1 MDGFSSLK
9 PCHNKSDNALAF
21 IGLILLQKE
30 NSWKIYYSFSSNIVL
45 RNEKLTGI
53 LPSVTVKEKPLI
65 PDMKKCLNI
74 AFLRGFVY
82 IKKNTFEEIKCNF
95 SKKTLGN
102 DDLKIFDE
110 NRDILM
116 DVLNEKNELLES
128 KTYEK
133 LLREKL

>member
-1 MDGFSSLK
+1 MGSFSSLK

-45 RNEKLTGI
+45 RNEKLIGI

-65 PDMKKCLNI
+65 PDMKKCLNVT
-74 AFLRGFVY
+74 FLRGFVY

-133 LLREKL
+133 LLRERL

>member
-1 MDGFSSLK
+1 MGGFSSLK
-9 PCHNKSDNALAF
+9 PCDNKSDNALAF

-53 LPSVTVKEKPLI
+53 LPSVTVKEKSLI
-65 PDMKKCLNI
+65 PDMKKCLNT

>member
-1 MDGFSSLK
+1 MGGFSSLK

-116 DVLNEKNELLES
+116 DVLNKKNELLES